1 MNQNLIAQSSVVVD
15 APAEQVWQAL
25 TSPPAIRQ
33 YMFGAT
39 VESQWKAG
47 SPITW
52 KGEWEGNRY
61 EDKGVIVHVEP
72 GRRLEYTHFSPRSGL
87 PDRPENYHTVTVEL
101 SPEGRGT
108 RISLLQDHNATE
120 EARLHSERN
129 WGIMLQGL
137 KQYVEGAPARS

>member
-15 APAEQVWQAL
+15 APADSVWQAL
-25 TSPPAIRQ
+25 ISPAAIRQ

-39 VESQWKAG
+39 VESQWTAG

-52 KGEWEGNRY
+52 KGEWDGKPY

-87 PDRPENYHTVTVEL
+87 PDRPEHYHTVTMEL
-101 SPEGRGT
+101 SHEGRST
-108 RISLLQDHNATE
+108 RVSLLQDHNASE
-120 EARLHSERN
+120 AARLHSERN
-129 WGIMLQGL
+129 WEAMLKGL
-137 KQYVEGAPARS
+137 KQYVESHSERA

>member
-15 APAEQVWQAL
+15 APAERVWQAL
-25 TSPPAIRQ
+25 ISPPAIRQ

-39 VESQWKAG
+39 VETDWTAG

-52 KGEWEGNRY
+52 KGEWEGKRY

-72 GRRLEYTHFSPRSGL
+72 CRRLEYTHFSPRSGL
-87 PDRPENYHTVTVEL
+87 PDRPEHYHTVTVEL
-101 SPEGRGT
+101 SPEGRNT
-108 RISLLQDHNATE
+108 RVSLLQDHNATE

-129 WGIMLQGL
+129 WAAMLSGL
-137 KQYVEGAPARS
+137 KQYVESDAPRD